1 MNIRLEEI
9 DNDAYK
15 ERESISIPDTHQYQ
29 QLTSLQDVTTH
40 SDIRSSGSVPRS
52 QIGNSKRTNRF
63 RSALW
68 EPSSGR
74 SETIVES
81 QARDGSNHAA
91 SETSKR
97 AIIVK
102 TTVDVSDSQGI
113 NGT

>member
-1 MNIRLEEI
+1 M
-9 DNDAYK
+9 
-15 ERESISIPDTHQYQ
+15 STPDTHQRQ
-29 QLTSLQDVTTH
+29 QLTSLQDVTIH
-40 SDIRSSGSVPRS
+40 SDTRSRGSAPRS
-52 QIGNSKRTNRF
+52 QAGSSKQTDRF

-81 QARDGSNHAA
+81 QARDSNNDAA
-91 SETSKR
+91 SETSES

-102 TTVDVSDSQGI
+102 TTVDVSDSRGI